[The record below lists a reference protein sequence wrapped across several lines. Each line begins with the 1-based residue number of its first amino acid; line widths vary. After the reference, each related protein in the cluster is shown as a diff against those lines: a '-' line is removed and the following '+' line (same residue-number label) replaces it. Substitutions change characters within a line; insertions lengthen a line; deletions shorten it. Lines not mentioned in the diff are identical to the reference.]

1 MPYRMKQHEEGNREA
16 LFPTVTNT
24 RVDAIGKESPAKRNK
39 KREWLPERSSV
50 AKGQSSGLKTD

>member
-1 MPYRMKQHEEGNREA
+1 MKQHEEGNREA